1 MKPPEIFKIALRI
14 LGLVFLYHGLIQLP
28 MTIVQIISAFA
39 NRNVPQ
45 ALFTL
50 IMLSWPLL
58 LAWWLLRG
66 APLLVRLAY
75 PETKT
80 TSPDTLP
87 TPNPTASKTDI

>member
-1 MKPPEIFKIALRI
+1 MKPPEIFKIALRL
-14 LGLVFLYHGLIQLP
+14 LGLVFLYHGLLPLP
-28 MTIVQIISAFA
+28 MTVVQIISAFA

-50 IMLSWPLL
+50 IMLAWPLF

-75 PETKT
+75 PEIKT
-80 TSPDTLP
+80 TSDVQP
-87 TPNPTASKTDI
+87 TPNPAA